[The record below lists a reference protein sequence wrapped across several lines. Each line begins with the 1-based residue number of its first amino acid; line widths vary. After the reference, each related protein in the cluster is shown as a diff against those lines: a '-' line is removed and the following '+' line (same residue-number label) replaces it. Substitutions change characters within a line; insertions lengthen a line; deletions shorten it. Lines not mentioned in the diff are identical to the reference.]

1 MNRPTRRLLAAAM
14 AMSLVLTAAACS
26 SGDDEDSADAT
37 TTTTATAPGEPCD
50 EVYVAGDGQPQGP
63 DAVEARGE
71 PEMSACDPGDADLLI
86 VDEIVGTGAEVPE
99 GATVT
104 VHYSGVDATTGT
116 VFDSS
121 WSRGETISFPLD
133 GVIQGWGEGLVGMKE
148 GGRRT
153 LVIPPELAYGDSGPA
168 PGDYLIFTVDLVSV
182 EAPASTVPGSA
193 GADSSSTTVAG

>member
-1 MNRPTRRLLAAAM
+1 MTRTPIRVALAALVVASSLLAA
-14 AMSLVLTAAACS
+14 CS
-26 SGDDEDSADAT
+26 GEDDSAEDT
-37 TTTTATAPGEPCD
+37 TTTTAAAGEPCD
-50 EVYVAGDGQPQGP
+50 EVYTAGDGEPEGP
-63 DAVEARGE
+63 DAVESRGE
-71 PEMSACDPGDADLLI
+71 PELVACDPGDADLLV
-86 VDEIVGTGAEVPE
+86 VDEITGTGAEVPE

-104 VHYSGVDATTGT
+104 VHYSGVDASTGT

-182 EAPASTVPGSA
+182 EAPTTPDG
-193 GADSSSTTVAG
+193 DSSTSTTAGTSGG

>member
-1 MNRPTRRLLAAAM
+1 MSRTPIRFAAVALAA
-14 AMSLVLTAAACS
+14 LLPFVAAC
-26 SGDDEDSADAT
+26 SGDDEAADES
-37 TTTTATAPGEPCD
+37 TTTTAAAKEPCD
-50 EVYVAGDGQPQGP
+50 QVYTPGDGEPEGP
-63 DAVEARGE
+63 DAIEGRGE
-71 PEMSACDPGDADLLI
+71 PELSACDPGGADLLV
-86 VDEIVGTGAEVPE
+86 VDEIVGTGAEVPP

-133 GVIQGWGEGLVGMKE
+133 GVIQGWGDGLVGMKE

-182 EAPASTVPGSA
+182 EAPTETT
-193 GADSSSTTVAG
+193 TTVAG